1 MKSTDAMKE
10 HKPHGS
16 SASRRLKR
24 KLAQKSFYSSMP
36 VGCHKHRFACLKAR
50 GEFVYSAGAFKV
62 SFLSLQKSI
71 VTGSI
76 DEPSSNLAEIVTLH
90 SLPSLRAMDFF
101 GAKGAFK
108 RLVSCV
114 VGSAGF
120 SDENQFIGAAHQ
132 SFD

>member
-1 MKSTDAMKE
+1 MKSVDAMKE
-10 HKPHGS
+10 HRSHGS
-16 SASRRLKR
+16 SASQQLKR
-24 KLAQKSFYSSMP
+24 KLAQKSLCSSVP
-36 VGCHKHRFACLKAR
+36 VRFQENRSARLRAR
-50 GEFVYSAGAFKV
+50 GAFDHSAGAFKV
-62 SFLSLQKSI
+62 SFLSLQKSM

-76 DEPSSNLAEIVTLH
+76 DDPSSNLAEIVTLH

-114 VGSAGF
+114 VGSAGL

-132 SFD
+132 SCD